1 MRITLATLAVATAL
15 TTTLVTGLT
24 TAPAAAREPGP
35 YDVKQ
40 VDATQALP
48 KGVKAKGATVEQV
61 WTWQDGDLVTDGLA
75 VFSSTETVKDG
86 RVTSRK
92 LFVQYFRG
100 KAGKWKQVRLVTDGV
115 PPCEFDVVAKFL
127 PGSVQITDEDTD
139 MVSELSFAYDVTCTS
154 DVSPSTR
161 KLLVLEGKDKHA
173 LRGTSRIDAGPDS
186 FGGEFKADGFKKAP
200 ALKALAEAQW
210 KALL

>member
-1 MRITLATLAVATAL
+1 MRIALATIVFATAL
-15 TTTLVTGLT
+15 TTG
-24 TAPAAAREPGP
+24 TATAREPGP

-40 VDATQALP
+40 VDATQPLP
-48 KGVKAKGATVEQV
+48 KGVKAKGAVVEQV
-61 WTWQDGDLVTDGLA
+61 WTWQDGDLATDGLA

-86 RVTSRK
+86 HLTGRK
-92 LFVQYFRG
+92 IYVQYFRG
-100 KAGKWKQVRLVTDGV
+100 KAGKWKQVRLITDGV
-115 PPCEFDVVAKFL
+115 SGCEFDVIAKFL

-173 LRGTSRIDAGPDS
+173 LRGTSRINAGPDS
-186 FGGEFKADGFKKAP
+186 FGGEFKPDGFKKAP

-210 KALL
+210 KALLGS